1 MMKKLIIANKKKFI
15 LFFVSIFLFTL
26 LLVGGILYVNFQIN
40 VPLDSQE
47 NEKNFLI
54 EKGEGLKEVAL
65 HLEEKE
71 IIRDDLWFVIY
82 VFSKGRAGN
91 LMAGEYLLSP
101 SLTIPEITQEITYG
115 NALSTEVEVVIPE
128 GFTLRKIDARL
139 AANGLIEEGELM
151 SLSRKLEGYLFPD
164 TYRFEKD
171 SSLDEIIGKMT
182 DNFNKKVDSEL
193 RNGIEKQEKTLDEI
207 IIMASLIEKEVPIYE
222 DRQIVSGIFW
232 NRIRD
237 NYPLQSCATIAY
249 ILDIDKWKYS
259 IEDTK
264 VDSPYNTYKYK
275 GLPPNPINNPGLSAI
290 KAAIYPETTDYYFF
304 LSAPDGTTIFSETL
318 EEHNENKA
326 KYLN

>member
-1 MMKKLIIANKKKFI
+1 MKKLIIANKKKFI
-15 LFFVSIFLFTL
+15 FFFISVFLFSFL
-26 LLVGGILYVNFQIN
+26 LIGGILYVNLQIN
-40 VPLDSQE
+40 IPLSNQE
-47 NEKNFLI
+47 NQKNFLI

-71 IIRDDLWFVIY
+71 IIKDDLWFVIY

-101 SLTIPEITQEITYG
+101 SLTIPEITQKITYG
-115 NALSTEVEVVIPE
+115 NALSTEIEVVIPE

-139 AANGLIEEGELM
+139 AANGLIKEGNLM
-151 SLSRKLEGYLFPD
+151 ASSRKLEGYLFPD
-164 TYRFEKD
+164 TYRFEKE
-171 SSLDEIIGKMT
+171 STLNEIIDKMT
-182 DNFNKKVDSEL
+182 DNFNKKVNQEL
-193 RNGIEKQEKTLDEI
+193 RDEITRQGKTLDEI

-222 DRQIVSGIFW
+222 DRRIVSGIFW

-259 IEDTK
+259 TEDTK

-290 KAAIYPETTDYYFF
+290 KAAIYPTETDYYFF
-304 LSAPDGTTIFSETL
+304 LSAPDGTTIFSKTN